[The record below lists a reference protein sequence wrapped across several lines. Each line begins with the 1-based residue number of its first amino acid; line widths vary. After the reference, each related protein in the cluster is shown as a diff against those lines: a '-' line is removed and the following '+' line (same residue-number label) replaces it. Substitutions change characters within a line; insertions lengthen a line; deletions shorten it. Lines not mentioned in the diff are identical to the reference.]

1 MSLRTPLGEPVVTP
15 LPAPQLAREQAHAA
29 QGLPAVQLT
38 PHALANLVCLA
49 TGVFAPLER
58 FMTAA
63 DYARVLAEMRC
74 ADGTLFPLPLT
85 LDLDERALPKRGDR
99 LALRDEGNEP
109 VAILTLE
116 EIFTRDP
123 VEETKAILG
132 TCDPRHPFVA
142 ERSHAGTVCVSG
154 AIDLLTLPR
163 SPDGSEP
170 WLTPSAAR
178 QRWAAL
184 GASRV
189 VAFSAREPL
198 HRGHEALLRQTAGRL
213 DAGLLLDPGTGWP
226 RAGDLT
232 QFTQLRLCRTL
243 ATHCLNPERTWLT
256 TVPLAPRWA
265 GPREA
270 LWQALAY
277 RNHGATHFLVADHH
291 ADPGRDRRGRP
302 FHAAQAARELLDQFA
317 PETGVTAVAA
327 PDFAYFPDEDRY
339 VERES
344 TPPATTACPLSSRA
358 LLDEYLN
365 RDRPLPAWF
374 VRPEAAALLETIHPP
389 RSRQGFCVWFTGLSG
404 AGKSV
409 TARCLASLLLAHGR
423 AVTLLDGDAVRAQLS
438 AGLGFSRADRD
449 ANIRRIG
456 FVAAEIVRH
465 QGVVICAAVSP
476 YRATRAEVRSR
487 IGLDRF
493 LEVFVDTPLAVCEA
507 RDTKGLYARARRGE
521 LTGFTGV
528 NDPYEPPATPELR
541 LDTVARSVEDNA
553 RAILTLLESHGFLA
567 HRSHTGSVQPG

>member
-1 MSLRTPLGEPVVTP
+1 MSPHAPLAKPVVTQP
-15 LPAPQLAREQAHAA
+15 PPPELVRERTHAA

-38 PHALANLVCLA
+38 SRALADLVCLA
-49 TGVFAPLER
+49 TGVFAPLKR

-63 DYARVLAEMRC
+63 DYTRVLAEMRC

-85 LDLDERALPKRGDR
+85 LDLDAHALPKRGDR
-99 LALRDEGNEP
+99 LALRDEGNEL

-116 EIFTRDP
+116 ETFPRDP
-123 VEETKAILG
+123 VKEAKAILG

-142 ERSHAGTVCVSG
+142 ERSQAGTVCVSG
-154 AIDLLTLPR
+154 AIELVALPR
-163 SPDGSEP
+163 PSDFAEL
-170 WLTPSAAR
+170 WLMPSAAR
-178 QRWAAL
+178 QHWATL
-184 GASRV
+184 GHSQV
-189 VAFSAREPL
+189 VAFCAREPL

-213 DAGLLLDPGTGWP
+213 KAGLLLDPGTGWP

-232 QFTQLRLCRTL
+232 PYIQLRLCRALAARCLDPDRTL
-243 ATHCLNPERTWLT
+243 VTAM
-256 TVPLAPRWA
+256 PLAARWA

-291 ADPGRDRRGRP
+291 ADPGQDSRGRP
-302 FHAAQAARELLDQFA
+302 YHAAQAARELVDQFA
-317 PETGVTAVAA
+317 PETGITAVPA
-327 PDFAYFPDEDRY
+327 PEFAYLPVEDRY
-339 VERES
+339 VERAS
-344 TPPATTACPLSSRA
+344 APPAATPCPLSSRA
-358 LLDEYLN
+358 LVDEYL
-365 RDRPLPAWF
+365 DRGRPVPAWF

-389 RSRQGFCVWFTGLSG
+389 RSRQGFCVWLTGLSG
-404 AGKSV
+404 AGKSA
-409 TARCLASLLLAHGR
+409 TARCLTSLLMACGR

-465 QGVVICAAVSP
+465 HGAVICAAVSP
-476 YRATRAEVRSR
+476 YRATRGEVRSLV
-487 IGLDRF
+487 GTDRF
-493 LEVFVDTPLAVCEA
+493 FEVFVDTPMAVCEA

-528 NDPYEPPATPELR
+528 NDPYESPATPELR
-541 LDTVARSVEDNA
+541 LDTVTRSVEDNA
-553 RAILTLLESHGFLA
+553 RAILTLLESRGFVA
-567 HRSHTGSVQPG
+567 RRRSSGNL

>member
-1 MSLRTPLGEPVVTP
+1 MSLRPPLGEPVVTP
-15 LPAPQLAREQAHAA
+15 LPSPELAREKALAA

-38 PHALANLVCLA
+38 PRALADLVCLT

-99 LALRDEGNEP
+99 LALRDESNEL
-109 VAILTLE
+109 VALLTLE

-123 VEETKAILG
+123 VEEAKAILG

-154 AIDLLTLPR
+154 AIELVTLSRPQHA
-163 SPDGSEP
+163 PEP

-184 GASRV
+184 GLERV

-226 RAGDLT
+226 KAGDLAP
-232 QFTQLRLCRTL
+232 FAQLRLCRALAARCPDPDRTL
-243 ATHCLNPERTWLT
+243 LAS
-256 TVPLAPRWA
+256 VPLAPRYA

-277 RNHGATHFLVADHH
+277 RNLGATHFLVADHH
-291 ADPGRDRRGRP
+291 ADPGRDRRGQP
-302 FHAAQAARELLDQFA
+302 FHAARAALELLDQYA
-317 PETGVTAVAA
+317 PEAGVAA
-327 PDFAYFPDEDRY
+327 VPAPEFVHLPDEDRY
-339 VERES
+339 VERELV
-344 TPPATTACPLSSRA
+344 PPAAATCPLSSRA

-365 RDRPLPAWF
+365 RGRPLPGWF
-374 VRPEAAALLETIHPP
+374 VRPETAALLETLHPP

-404 AGKSV
+404 AGKSA
-409 TARCLASLLLAHGR
+409 TARCLTSLLTDCGR
-423 AVTLLDGDAVRAQLS
+423 AVTVLDGDAVRAQLS

-465 QGVVICAAVSP
+465 QGAVICAAVSP
-476 YRATRAEVRSR
+476 YRATRAEVRSLV
-487 IGLDRF
+487 GADRF
-493 LEVFVDTPLAVCEA
+493 IEVFVDTPLAVCEA

-521 LTGFTGV
+521 LSGFTGV

-541 LDTVARSVEDNA
+541 LDTVVRSVEDNA
-553 RAILTLLESHGFLA
+553 RVILTLLESHGFLA
-567 HRSHTGSVQPG
+567 HRSHTESFQPG